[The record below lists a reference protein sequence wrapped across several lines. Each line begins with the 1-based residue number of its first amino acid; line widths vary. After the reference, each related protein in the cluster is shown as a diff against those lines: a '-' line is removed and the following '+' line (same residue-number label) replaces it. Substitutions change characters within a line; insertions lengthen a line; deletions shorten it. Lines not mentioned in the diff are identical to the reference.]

1 VVIIGFLVYL
11 MVIVFLDTGYLQ
23 PIEDIAAETGDDVA
37 NAPVSLTE
45 VPTETY
51 RMLLFHSVLIQAVG
65 TGFIAGKLADDS
77 VQSGLKYSIA
87 LVAVTLL
94 TFTIIQ

>member
-1 VVIIGFLVYL
+1 VYL

-23 PIEDIAAETGDDVA
+23 PIENIAAESGPEVRD
-37 NAPVSLTE
+37 APVSLTE

-65 TGFIAGKLADDS
+65 TGFIAGKLSDNS
-77 VQSGLKYSIA
+77 IQSGLKYSIA
-87 LVAVTLL
+87 LVAITLL
-94 TFTIIQ
+94 TFTFI